1 MSEPS
6 KLLTIGCRQACS
18 RVSSTEK
25 GGLFMTSVQFT
36 TARSSSTRA
45 ARVAEPMKGM
55 WHAYLDWRARH
66 ATLRILRSLDSR
78 TLHDIGL
85 NADEIESAVYGKRG
99 DRKRW
104 YDVNWHRRSGK

>member
-1 MSEPS
+1 
-6 KLLTIGCRQACS
+6 
-18 RVSSTEK
+18 
-25 GGLFMTSVQFT
+25 MTSVQFT
-36 TARSSSTRA
+36 TTPNSLTPA
-45 ARVAEPMKGM
+45 ARVAEMLKGA

-85 NADEIESAVYGKRG
+85 HADEIESAVYGKRG

-104 YDVNWHRRSGK
+104 YDVNWHRRSGH

>member
-1 MSEPS
+1 
-6 KLLTIGCRQACS
+6 
-18 RVSSTEK
+18 
-25 GGLFMTSVQFT
+25 MTSVQFT

-78 TLHDIGL
+78 TLNDIGL
-85 NADEIESAVYGKRG
+85 HRDEIESVVCSRRG

-104 YDVNWHRRSGK
+104 YDANWRRRSGR